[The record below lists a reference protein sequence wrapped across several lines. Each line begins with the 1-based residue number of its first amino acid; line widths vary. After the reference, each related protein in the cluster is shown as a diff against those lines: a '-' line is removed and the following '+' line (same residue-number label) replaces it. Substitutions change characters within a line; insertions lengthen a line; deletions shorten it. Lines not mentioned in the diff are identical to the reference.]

1 VSTRFSSYLR
11 TLFTIQLIGATRE
24 LLMHY
29 LSDLGQTGVN
39 ECKCL
44 RLLWPALGRSLLRL
58 DRDLPKWTTMLQ
70 DGTATCCF
78 AVAVNDCLE
87 YNGDVSRL
95 CEHSKTRRMS
105 KATPSRGPL
114 FSTSISLH
122 ENPSVVLPLAP
133 AGILTLNA
141 GRLVIMSE
149 YREGCAQ
156 LAEFSIP
163 DALHKLSALIN
174 GSSLD
179 SRQKRFGPRTHT
191 EFLDLMRDTGLSVN
205 VCIMDR

>member
-1 VSTRFSSYLR
+1 MR
-11 TLFTIQLIGATRE
+11 ATRE
-24 LLMHY
+24 LLMNY
-29 LSDLGQTGVN
+29 LNDLGQTGVD

-44 RLLWPALGRSLLRL
+44 RLLWPALGQSLLRL
-58 DRDLPKWTTMLQ
+58 DRKLPKWTTMLQ
-70 DGTATCCF
+70 DGTATCCL

-95 CEHSKTRRMS
+95 CSHSGPRRKS
-105 KATPSRGPL
+105 KAVPSKGPL
-114 FSTSISLH
+114 FSASISLH
-122 ENPSVVLPLAP
+122 ENPSVVLPLTP

-149 YREGCAQ
+149 YRTGRAQ
-156 LAEFSIP
+156 LAEFSVP
-163 DALHKLSALIN
+163 DTLDKLSALIN
-174 GSSLD
+174 GSNLD

-191 EFLDLMRDTGLSVN
+191 EFLDLTRDTGLSVD